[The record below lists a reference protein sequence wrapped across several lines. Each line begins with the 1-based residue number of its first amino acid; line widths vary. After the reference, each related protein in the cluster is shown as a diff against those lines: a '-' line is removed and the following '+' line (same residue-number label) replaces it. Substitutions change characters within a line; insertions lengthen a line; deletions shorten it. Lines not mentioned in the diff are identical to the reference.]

1 MMIGSGNNLNRGS
14 AFLPSNMPSLP
25 QCLPLEPITLGNQ
38 KNCSGELKRALGV
51 SSGNALEDRPF
62 GVVHLKRQPPVAS
75 KELKHFKDSVQD
87 SSRRARERADMLSES
102 LFKLDKYREAMSSKK
117 RQRSEVSS
125 SERLSGGNLS
135 KVGSQIHRN
144 GHDVVIYRMEDRAKS
159 VGLNK
164 RARSSISD
172 VQQPEARFTTMTNS
186 TTFLEKDSDDGSI
199 RSEEKTRKLLAGGE
213 GLDQKIKKK
222 RSVGAVGYRVNNGD
236 REIKRATHTKLNS
249 DSKLR
254 SFDAQGHRLKSSSGV
269 NGMNRLDG
277 SSDPTSS
284 DASTISK
291 NEPESGLPLK
301 GRTYILEQRMLK
313 GNNRPINRD
322 DNSSGSPCTVI
333 KAKVSRGP
341 RTGSIVGLDSS
352 PNIHSSSETHQSW
365 ESASVSKAQL
375 TGLSSNPK
383 HVIPTGS
390 SLYPVTQWVGQRHKN
405 SRSRRSKLLP
415 PVPDL
420 GEIPSPSQ
428 DFAASD
434 FGPRT
439 NMTDGSVLASSVD
452 NNTMKFKKEVDNVSS
467 PSGLSESEESGPGDD
482 KVKLKDTSSGKFSL
496 SAGDE
501 AGSSILPA
509 RKNKVLVNEKGDNVR
524 KQGRS
529 GRGSTIVK
537 PDSPLVRD
545 KSESPFAEK
554 PLHSMK
560 PISGKIRSK
569 SGRPPS
575 KKLKDRKG
583 SAHVGLTCR
592 SSDITGES
600 DDDQEELFEAA
611 KSARNA
617 NIRACTGPFWH
628 KVNSIFISVSPADV
642 ANLKQQLGLA
652 EELSERLSQ
661 MQDMEHEDLGVHITE
676 TNCSEEIRGSN
687 FSKEFILSG
696 SKGGRFDVGRLD
708 KTVPLYHRVLSAL
721 IEEHDCDEYYHQSEG
736 KHTFLQSASDDSHC
750 GSCNLND
757 YEHRDRDRLESEAE
771 STIDFQIPKNNV
783 FDRFSCD
790 KSAVSN
796 LYRNPSIS
804 GFIHGGEQWQ
814 GDEDLSNCDV
824 GHTSEICS
832 NDSFQLQSG
841 DFNVPSISSN
851 CHYQMMRLNDKLLL
865 ELQSIGLYPETLPD
879 LTEGEDLINQEI
891 MEHKRSLY
899 QQIGRK
905 RRNLEKVEQSIKRA
919 KDMEKREVEEVAMDQ
934 LVEMA
939 YNKKM
944 GYRGSTGSKSTV
956 RRVSKSAA
964 RSLMQRTLARCH
976 KFEDTGISCFN
987 EPALQD
993 IIFSTPPP
1001 KRDAKTVDFGDCTT
1015 ATNAFYESSRQMDDR
1030 RLGAVSGPSERYDS
1044 QSDTLD
1050 KGSSNAQAINS
1061 SELVSVRGSMMIKQ
1075 KKREMRID
1083 EVAGS
1088 ASSRLTPGTKGK
1100 RSDRERDPNKNHP
1113 LSNFFGPSLDGCQ
1126 GVRRSRPKPRQ
1137 KGSCLSASGARSEIQ
1152 LSEVPESF
1160 TSQSSKMGA
1169 KFSDRTRGID
1179 PVLPANFL
1187 VGSSKD
1193 ADESTGLRNL
1203 QLHDLD
1209 AMEDLDVS
1217 KDLGDHQD
1225 LGSWLDIDEDGLQD
1239 HDAIGLEIPM
1249 DDLTELNMMV

>member
-125 SERLSGGNLS
+125 SERLGGGNLS

-172 VQQPEARFTTMTNS
+172 VQQPEARFTTMTNN

-254 SFDAQGHRLKSSSGV
+254 SCDAQGH
-269 NGMNRLDG
+269 RLDG

-313 GNNRPINRD
+313 GNNRSSNRD
-322 DNSSGSPCTVI
+322 DNSAGSPCTVI

-365 ESASVSKAQL
+365 ESASVSKTQL

-383 HVIPTGS
+383 HAIPTGS

-415 PVPDL
+415 PVPDH

-509 RKNKVLVNEKGDNVR
+509 RKNKVLVNEKGDGVR

-529 GRGSTIVK
+529 GRGSTLVK

-628 KVNSIFISVSPADV
+628 KVNSIFVSVSQADV

-661 MQDMEHEDLGVHITE
+661 MHDMEHEDLGVHITE

-721 IEEHDCDEYYHQSEG
+721 IEEHDCGEYYHQSEG

-757 YEHRDRDRLESEAE
+757 YEHRDRDRVESEAE

-790 KSAVSN
+790 KSAVCNS
-796 LYRNPSIS
+796 YCKPSIS
-804 GFIHGGEQWQ
+804 GFIHSGDQWQ

-851 CHYQMMRLNDKLLL
+851 CQYQMMRLNDKLLL

-944 GYRGSTGSKSTV
+944 GYRGSGGSKSTI

-993 IIFSTPPP
+993 IIFSTPPQ
-1001 KRDAKTVDFGDCTT
+1001 KRDAKTVDFGGCTT

-1030 RLGAVSGPSERYDS
+1030 RLGTVSGPSERYDS

-1113 LSNFFGPSLDGCQ
+1113 LSNFFGSSLDGCQ

-1137 KGSCLSASGARSEIQ
+1137 KGSCLSASGARSENQ
-1152 LSEVPESF
+1152 LSEVPESL

-1179 PVLPANFL
+1179 PALPANFL
-1187 VGSSKD
+1187 VGSTKD

-1249 DDLTELNMMV
+1249 DDLSELNMMV

>member
-62 GVVHLKRQPPVAS
+62 GVVHLKRQPLVAS

-125 SERLSGGNLS
+125 SERLGGGNLS

-172 VQQPEARFTTMTNS
+172 VQPEARFTTMTNS

-213 GLDQKIKKK
+213 GLDQKIKRK

-529 GRGSTIVK
+529 GRGSTLVK

-661 MQDMEHEDLGVHITE
+661 MQDMEHEDLGVNITE

-796 LYRNPSIS
+796 SYRNPSIS

-891 MEHKRSLY
+891 MEHKRSFY

-919 KDMEKREVEEVAMDQ
+919 KHMEKREVEEVAMDQ

-1015 ATNAFYESSRQMDDR
+1015 ATHAFYESSRQMDDR

-1249 DDLTELNMMV
+1249 DDLSELNMMV

>member
-125 SERLSGGNLS
+125 SERLGGGNLS

-172 VQQPEARFTTMTNS
+172 VQPEARFTTMTNN

-254 SFDAQGHRLKSSSGV
+254 SCDAQGHRLKSSSGV

-313 GNNRPINRD
+313 GNNRSSNRD
-322 DNSSGSPCTVI
+322 DNSAGSPCTVI

-365 ESASVSKAQL
+365 ESASVSKTQL

-383 HVIPTGS
+383 HAIPTGS

-415 PVPDL
+415 PVPDH

-509 RKNKVLVNEKGDNVR
+509 RKNKVLVNEKGDGVR

-529 GRGSTIVK
+529 GRGSTLVK

-628 KVNSIFISVSPADV
+628 KVNSIFVSVSQADV

-661 MQDMEHEDLGVHITE
+661 MHDMEHEDLGVHITE

-721 IEEHDCDEYYHQSEG
+721 IEEHDCGEYYHQSEG

-757 YEHRDRDRLESEAE
+757 YEHRDRDRVESEAE

-790 KSAVSN
+790 KSAVCNS
-796 LYRNPSIS
+796 YCKPSIS
-804 GFIHGGEQWQ
+804 GFIHSGDQWQ

-851 CHYQMMRLNDKLLL
+851 CQYQMMRLNDKLLL

-944 GYRGSTGSKSTV
+944 GYRGSGGSKSTI

-993 IIFSTPPP
+993 IIFSTPPQ
-1001 KRDAKTVDFGDCTT
+1001 KRDAKTVDFGGCTT

-1030 RLGAVSGPSERYDS
+1030 RLGTVSGPSERYDS

-1113 LSNFFGPSLDGCQ
+1113 LSNFFGSSLDGCQ

-1137 KGSCLSASGARSEIQ
+1137 KGSCLSASGARSENQ
-1152 LSEVPESF
+1152 LSEVPESL

-1179 PVLPANFL
+1179 PALPANFL
-1187 VGSSKD
+1187 VGSTKD

-1249 DDLTELNMMV
+1249 DDLSELNMMV

>member
-172 VQQPEARFTTMTNS
+172 VQPEARFTTMTNS

>member
-172 VQQPEARFTTMTNS
+172 VQVCSTTISKARFTTMTNS

-501 AGSSILPA
+501 AGSSMLPA

-529 GRGSTIVK
+529 GRGSTLVK

-796 LYRNPSIS
+796 SYRNPSIS

-919 KDMEKREVEEVAMDQ
+919 KDMEKR
-934 LVEMA
+934 
-939 YNKKM
+939 
-944 GYRGSTGSKSTV
+944 
-956 RRVSKSAA
+956 
-964 RSLMQRTLARCH
+964 
-976 KFEDTGISCFN
+976 
-987 EPALQD
+987 
-993 IIFSTPPP
+993 
-1001 KRDAKTVDFGDCTT
+1001 
-1015 ATNAFYESSRQMDDR
+1015 
-1030 RLGAVSGPSERYDS
+1030 
-1044 QSDTLD
+1044 
-1050 KGSSNAQAINS
+1050 
-1061 SELVSVRGSMMIKQ
+1061 
-1075 KKREMRID
+1075 
-1083 EVAGS
+1083 
-1088 ASSRLTPGTKGK
+1088 
-1100 RSDRERDPNKNHP
+1100 
-1113 LSNFFGPSLDGCQ
+1113 
-1126 GVRRSRPKPRQ
+1126 
-1137 KGSCLSASGARSEIQ
+1137 
-1152 LSEVPESF
+1152 
-1160 TSQSSKMGA
+1160 
-1169 KFSDRTRGID
+1169 
-1179 PVLPANFL
+1179 
-1187 VGSSKD
+1187 
-1193 ADESTGLRNL
+1193 
-1203 QLHDLD
+1203 
-1209 AMEDLDVS
+1209 
-1217 KDLGDHQD
+1217 
-1225 LGSWLDIDEDGLQD
+1225 
-1239 HDAIGLEIPM
+1239 
-1249 DDLTELNMMV
+1249 